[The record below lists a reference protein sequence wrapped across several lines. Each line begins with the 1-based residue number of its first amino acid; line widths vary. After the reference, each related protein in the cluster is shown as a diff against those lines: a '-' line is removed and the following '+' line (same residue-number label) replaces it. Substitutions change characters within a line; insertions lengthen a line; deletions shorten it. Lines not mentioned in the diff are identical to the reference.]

1 MALVGLIT
9 FTTAAICPAALAT
22 KLYSPSPRHAADAA
36 RQNGNVVSPFAY
48 LGSKAHAAPGASA
61 LARVNRWV
69 VPPPSGVNA
78 MAGMI
83 AVALTFWTTIV
94 DVVFARPLSFAFFAA
109 YAPYAAKAA
118 LAIPSVAY
126 ATGFATSGSSFW
138 VLTTAARGWVEVIV
152 AAYCRPSTSPGSM
165 FGSMNRD

>member
-61 LARVNRWV
+61 RARVNRWV
-69 VPPPSGVNA
+69 VPPPRA
-78 MAGMI
+78 AKATAGTL
-83 AVALTFWTTIV
+83 ALALTFATTLGGAV
-94 DVVFARPLSFAFFAA
+94 SA
-109 YAPYAAKAA
+109 
-118 LAIPSVAY
+118 
-126 ATGFATSGSSFW
+126 
-138 VLTTAARGWVEVIV
+138 
-152 AAYCRPSTSPGSM
+152 
-165 FGSMNRD
+165 